1 MHALPLRLRGDAI
14 GTLNLFHQLPG
25 PLPAADLALGQALA
39 DVATIGILSERAIR
53 RGEVANEQLQTALN
67 SRIVIEQAKGVLA
80 HHGNLGMDAAFDR
93 LRRYARHNS
102 LRLSDVARRVVDT
115 DLATD
120 VLAADSTP
128 EPGLGDGDLKASAP
142 HRFGSGETE
151 RWRAGHRCSSSS
163 HATNNDSDSVT

>member
-53 RGEVANEQLQTALN
+53 RGEVVNEQLQIALN
-67 SRIVIEQAKGVLA
+67 SRIIIEQAKGVLA
-80 HHGNLGMDAAFDR
+80 QHGNLSMDAAFDR
-93 LRRYARHNS
+93 LRRYARHNN

-120 VLAADSTP
+120 VLAAD
-128 EPGLGDGDLKASAP
+128 LD
-142 HRFGSGETE
+142 HRT
-151 RWRAGHRCSSSS
+151 R
-163 HATNNDSDSVT
+163 T